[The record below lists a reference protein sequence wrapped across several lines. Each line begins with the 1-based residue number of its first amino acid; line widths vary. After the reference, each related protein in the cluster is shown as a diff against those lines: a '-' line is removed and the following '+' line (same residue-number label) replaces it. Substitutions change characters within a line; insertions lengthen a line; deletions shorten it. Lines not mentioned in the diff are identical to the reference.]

1 MPKKPPIKPP
11 AARKLALV
19 PPKSPTGSPP
29 GPTGA
34 PHRPLTPRQ
43 EAYVVDIAAGMPVGE
58 AFLKHYTWNGDPLRA
73 GAEGGKVLKAP
84 HVGARLA
91 ELRNAYATK
100 VVEAS
105 RGAPAAEAAPAYG
118 VKQAMAEL
126 DIGMRLAQEK
136 ENPAAVA
143 KIVEVRMKLYGL
155 GVADMTNPEDK
166 APLTPEQLEQA
177 LAEIRALKEQRRA
190 S

>member
-11 AARKLALV
+11 TPKLALV
-19 PPKSPTGSPP
+19 PTNSPTAPP
-29 GPTGA
+29 RVGYRA
-34 PHRPLTPRQ
+34 LTSRQ
-43 EAYVVDIAAGMPVGE
+43 ESFCVDIAAGMEPAA
-58 AFLKHYTWNGDPLRA
+58 AFKKHYTWNGNPGRL
-73 GAEGGKVLKAP
+73 GAEAGKVINLP

-91 ELRNAYATK
+91 ELRAAYATK
-100 VVEAS
+100 VVESS
-105 RGAPAAEAAPAYG
+105 RGMPAAEAAPAYG

-126 DIGMRLAQEK
+126 DQGMTLAVLK

-166 APLTPEQLEQA
+166 QPLTPEQLELA
-177 LAEIRALKEQRRA
+177 LAEIRAHKEARRA
-190 S
+190 T